1 MYDFIIFGAT
11 GQQGRIVSKDLL
23 YNGYSALL
31 CGRDES
37 RLENLL
43 KEYKKA
49 KFEYVDLR
57 EKDTIVKVMKKSGAT
72 VAINCAEG
80 DYNLSTMEA
89 ALDAGLHYLDLGS
102 DEPMTIDQ
110 FNLHDKF
117 KEKGLTAITGCGS
130 TPGVVNVMAHHIE
143 NQFDTIDTLDV
154 GFAWNS
160 NMPVFIVP
168 FSVESITEEFTDQ
181 ANMLL
186 NGEFTHR
193 PARSNEREFDYLE
206 IGKQHTYY
214 TRHPEPVTFHRY
226 YSHKG
231 LKNARVYSSFP
242 DHSRN
247 VLEMFITLGLDSE
260 NPVKIN
266 GVDVQPVKVLTQAL
280 KRIQMPEGYLE
291 KENLW
296 MHMKGA
302 KAGKPHEV
310 KMDCIAQTLKGWEDA
325 TCNVDTGMPC
335 SIMAQ
340 FVKNGIAAER
350 GVFGPEAIIPPEP
363 FFAEL
368 AKRQMRVYLNG
379 EKIN

>member
-1 MYDFIIFGAT
+1 M
-11 GQQGRIVSKDLL
+11 
-23 YNGYSALL
+23 
-31 CGRDES
+31 
-37 RLENLL
+37 ENLL

-242 DHSRN
+242 T
-247 VLEMFITLGLDSE
+247 I
-260 NPVKIN
+260 
-266 GVDVQPVKVLTQAL
+266 
-280 KRIQMPEGYLE
+280 PETFWKCL
-291 KENLW
+291 
-296 MHMKGA
+296 
-302 KAGKPHEV
+302 
-310 KMDCIAQTLKGWEDA
+310 
-325 TCNVDTGMPC
+325 
-335 SIMAQ
+335 
-340 FVKNGIAAER
+340 
-350 GVFGPEAIIPPEP
+350 
-363 FFAEL
+363 
-368 AKRQMRVYLNG
+368 
-379 EKIN
+379 